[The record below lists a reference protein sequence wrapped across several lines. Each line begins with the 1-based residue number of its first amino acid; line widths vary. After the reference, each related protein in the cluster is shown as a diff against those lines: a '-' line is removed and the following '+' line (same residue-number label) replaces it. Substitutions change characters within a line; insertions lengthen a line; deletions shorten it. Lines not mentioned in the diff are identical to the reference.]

1 MPRVYNEYE
10 RKGGNIMKKWMRIG
24 LMLTLILCLS
34 CAAVYAAEKVPRGMF
49 KDLKLTA
56 DQEKQMQSLFERQR
70 TEEKKDFEKIKE
82 LQGKL
87 DVEFL
92 KDRPD
97 ESRIGSIANDI
108 KQIQTKLLD
117 KHFDRLFALRKIL
130 TPEQFKKF
138 IEKGVKNRK
147 IFSGNRKGFWPSHP
161 PTGEGF
167 MPPPPKDAGFMSQP
181 PLHYDLDHP
190 TEEAR

>member
-1 MPRVYNEYE
+1 
-10 RKGGNIMKKWMRIG
+10 MKKWMRTG

-87 DVEFL
+87 DEEFL

-97 ESRIGSIANDI
+97 ESKIKSAADDI
-108 KQIQTKLLD
+108 KNIQTKLLD

-130 TPEQFKKF
+130 TAEQFKKF
-138 IEKGVKNRK
+138 IEKGKNMREK
-147 IFSGNRKGFWPSHP
+147 KGRSFRGFWQQHHS
-161 PTGEGF
+161 TGESF
-167 MPPPPKDAGFMSQP
+167 APHDRSK
-181 PLHYDLDHP
+181 
-190 TEEAR
+190 

>member
-1 MPRVYNEYE
+1 
-10 RKGGNIMKKWMRIG
+10 MKKWMGVG
-24 LMLTLILCLS
+24 LMVALMLCLS
-34 CAAVYAAEKVPRGMF
+34 CAWVYAAERIPKDIF
-49 KDLKLTA
+49 KGLNLTA
-56 DQEKQMQSLFERQR
+56 DQQKQMQSLFERQR

-87 DVEFL
+87 DEEFL

-97 ESRIGSIANDI
+97 ESKIRATANDI
-108 KQIQTKLLD
+108 KKIQIKLLD
-117 KHFDRLFALRKIL
+117 KHFDRLFDLRKIL

-147 IFSGNRKGFWPSHP
+147 KFSGKHKGFWPPHP

-167 MPPPPKDAGFMSQP
+167 MPPPDK
-181 PLHYDLDHP
+181 
-190 TEEAR
+190 TK

>member
-1 MPRVYNEYE
+1 
-10 RKGGNIMKKWMRIG
+10 MKKWMRTG
-24 LMLTLILCLS
+24 LMLILILCLS

-87 DVEFL
+87 DEEFL

-97 ESRIGSIANDI
+97 ESKIKSAANEI
-108 KQIQTKLLD
+108 KKVQTKLLD
-117 KHFDRLFALRKIL
+117 KHFDHLFALRKLL
-130 TPEQFKKF
+130 TTEQFKKF
-138 IEKGVKNRK
+138 IEKGRK
-147 IFSGNRKGFWPSHP
+147 MREKMDRDHKDFRP
-161 PTGEGF
+161 PHDG
-167 MPPPPKDAGFMSQP
+167 S
-181 PLHYDLDHP
+181 
-190 TEEAR
+190 R

>member
-138 IEKGVKNRK
+138 IEKGRK
-147 IFSGNRKGFWPSHP
+147 MRSKMDGGPRVSGNKHHS
-161 PTGEGF
+161 TGESF
-167 MPPPPKDAGFMSQP
+167 APPHDRSK
-181 PLHYDLDHP
+181 
-190 TEEAR
+190 